1 MTNNPKDRR
10 TAVLAG
16 AFASAGV
23 VVLAVLFILQT
34 DPEPLWLW
42 AVFAASFLVLQFGA
56 VEVNDRLFVSSAM
69 MVAFT
74 AAVVFGRESAILAVA
89 LMAAVSAL
97 HPDDL
102 RERRWRQ
109 PAGNFGQ
116 LVISAAVGIAVFLP
130 FLPEGPVTTADLPVL
145 AAGAAI
151 AAVVYDWV
159 NFRLVAFFVRVAY
172 PERGLRP
179 WSKLLANHFALSVLG
194 AFGGILGAAY
204 VLVGPLILP
213 LMFLTFLVGHV
224 GFASYSR
231 LREAHEDTIRGFV
244 KAVEA
249 LDPYTRGH
257 TERVAHFAR
266 IAGEHLQLGA
276 ERLETLR
283 WAALIHDVGKVA
295 VPPELLHKPG
305 ILSDEEYRQTVGHM
319 QVVEEVLGRVDF
331 LRPMVAI
338 VAGQHTLLDRGV
350 ADGVPVESR
359 ILATADA
366 FDAMTSTRSYRAA
379 VTQGT
384 AFDQL
389 RRRDEVYG
397 PDVVGA
403 LIAAIEE
410 EGEVHGSPDDESA
423 AEVERLVRER
433 AIRA

>member
-1 MTNNPKDRR
+1 MTQTPHERR
-10 TAVLAG
+10 TAILAG
-16 AFASAGV
+16 GFALAGV
-23 VVLAVLFILQT
+23 LVLGLLFVTQDEP
-34 DPEPLWLW
+34 DPMWLW
-42 AVFAASFLVLQFGA
+42 VVFAASYVALQFA
-56 VEVNDRLFVSSAM
+56 SVEVNDRLFVSSSM

-74 AAVVFGRESAILAVA
+74 AAVIFGRDSAILAVA
-89 LMAAVSAL
+89 LMAAVAVL

-116 LVISAAVGIAVFLP
+116 LVISATVGIAVFLP
-130 FLPEGPVTTADLPVL
+130 FLPEGEVTIADLPL
-145 AAGAAI
+145 LTAGAAL

-159 NFRLVAFFVRVAY
+159 NFRMVAFFVRVAY
-172 PERGLRP
+172 PDRDLRP
-179 WSKLLANHFALSVLG
+179 WSKLLPNHIALSVLG

-204 VLVGPLILP
+204 VLVGPIILP

-244 KAVEA
+244 KALEA

-257 TERVAHFAR
+257 TERVAHFVR
-266 IAGEHLQLGA
+266 LTGEHLDLGP
-276 ERLETLR
+276 ERLERLR

-295 VPPELLHKPG
+295 VPPDLLHKPG
-305 ILSDEEYRQTVGHM
+305 LLSDEEYRLTVGHM
-319 QVVEEVLGRVDF
+319 EVVEELLARVDF

-338 VAGQHTLLDRGV
+338 VSGQHGLLDAAEA
-350 ADGVPVESR
+350 ADVPLESR
-359 ILATADA
+359 ILAVADA

-379 VTQGT
+379 VTQAT

-389 RRRDEVYG
+389 LLRADVYG
-397 PDVVGA
+397 GEVVSA
-403 LIAAIEE
+403 LIAAIEA
-410 EGEVHGSPDDESA
+410 EGEVYGSPDAESA
-423 AEVERLVRER
+423 AQVERLVRER

>member
-1 MTNNPKDRR
+1 MTSTPQERR

-16 AFASAGV
+16 AFAAAGV
-23 VVLAVLFILQT
+23 TVLVLLFLFQT
-34 DPEPLWLW
+34 DPRPLWLW
-42 AVFAASFLVLQFGA
+42 AVFAAAFVALELSS
-56 VEVNDRLFVSSAM
+56 VEVNDRLRVSSSI
-69 MVAFT
+69 MVVFT
-74 AAVVFGRESAILAVA
+74 AAVVFGGESAVLAVA
-89 LMAAVSAL
+89 LMASVAVL
-97 HPDDL
+97 HPYDL

-109 PAGNFGQ
+109 PAANFGQ
-116 LVISAAVGIAVFLP
+116 LVISAAVGITVFLP
-130 FLPEGPVTTADLPVL
+130 FLPEGPLTVDDLPLL
-145 AAGAAI
+145 AVGAAF
-151 AAVVYDWV
+151 AAIVTDWV

-172 PERGLRP
+172 PDRDLRP
-179 WSKLLANHFALSVLG
+179 WSKMLANHFAISVLG
-194 AFGGILGAAY
+194 VFGAILGAAY

-213 LMFLTFLVGHV
+213 LMFFTFLTGHV

-266 IAGEHLQLGA
+266 ITGEHLQLGP

-305 ILSDEEYRQTVGHM
+305 ILTDEEYRQTVGHM

-338 VAGQHTLLDRGV
+338 VAGQHTLFDRRST
-350 ADGVPVESR
+350 DGVPVESR
-359 ILATADA
+359 ILAVADA

-384 AFDQL
+384 AFEQL
-389 RRRDEVYG
+389 RRRADVYG
-397 PDVVGA
+397 ADVVGA
-403 LIAAIEE
+403 LIAAIKE
-410 EGEVHGSPDDESA
+410 EGEVYGSPDDESA

>member
-1 MTNNPKDRR
+1 MTSTSQERK
-10 TAVLAG
+10 TAILAG
-16 AFASAGV
+16 ALASVGA
-23 VVLAVLFILQT
+23 VVLGLLFFTQA
-34 DPEPLWLW
+34 DPYPLWLW
-42 AVFAASFLVLQFGA
+42 STLAAAYVVLQLAA
-56 VEVNDRLFVSSAM
+56 VEVNDRLFISSSM

-74 AAVVFGRESAILAVA
+74 AAVVFGGESAVLAVA

-109 PAGNFGQ
+109 PAYNFGQ
-116 LVISAAVGIAVFLP
+116 LVISSAIGITIFLP
-130 FLPEGPVTTADLPVL
+130 FLPEGPVTVGDLPVL
-145 AAGAAI
+145 TAGAAF

-159 NFRLVAFFVRVAY
+159 NFRMVAFFVRVAY
-172 PERGLRP
+172 PDRDLRP
-179 WSKLLANHFALSVLG
+179 WSKMLANHVALSILG
-194 AFGGILGAAY
+194 AFGGLLGAAY
-204 VLVGPLILP
+204 ILVGPIILP

-224 GFASYSR
+224 GFASYSK

-266 IAGEHLQLGA
+266 ITGERLDLGP

-295 VPPELLHKPG
+295 VPSDLLHKPG
-305 ILSDEEYRQTVGHM
+305 ILTDEEYQKTVRHM
-319 QVVEEVLGRVDF
+319 LVVEEVLGRVDF

-338 VAGQHTLLDRGV
+338 VSGQHALLDDEPAGE
-350 ADGVPVESR
+350 VPIESR
-359 ILATADA
+359 ILAAADA

-379 VTQGT
+379 VTQAT

-389 RRRDEVYG
+389 RRRADLYG
-397 PDVVGA
+397 TGVVEG
-403 LIAAIEE
+403 LIAAIET
-410 EGEVHGSPDDESA
+410 EGEVYGSPDEESA
-423 AEVERLVRER
+423 AQVERLVRER

>member
-1 MTNNPKDRR
+1 M
-10 TAVLAG
+10 G
-16 AFASAGV
+16 A
-23 VVLAVLFILQT
+23 VVLVILFITQA
-34 DPEPLWLW
+34 DPRPLWLW
-42 AVFAASFLVLQFGA
+42 SVLAASFFVLQFGA

-74 AAVVFGRESAILAVA
+74 AAVVFGRHSAVLAVA

-116 LVISAAVGIAVFLP
+116 LVVSATVGIAVFLP
-130 FLPEGPVTTADLPVL
+130 FLPDGPVTADDLPLL
-145 AAGAAI
+145 AAGAAL
-151 AAVVYDWV
+151 AAAIYDWV

-172 PERGLRP
+172 PDRTLRP
-179 WSKLLANHFALSVLG
+179 WSKMLPNHVALSVLG
-194 AFGGILGAAY
+194 AFGGIMGAAY
-204 VLVGPLILP
+204 VLVGPIILP
-213 LMFLTFLVGHV
+213 LMFLTFIVGHV

-266 IAGEHLQLGA
+266 ITGDHLGLGP

-295 VPPELLHKPG
+295 VPPDILHKPG
-305 ILSDEEYRQTVGHM
+305 ILTDEEYRTTVRHM
-319 QVVEEVLGRVDF
+319 QGVEEVLGRVDF

-338 VAGQHTLLDRGV
+338 VAGQHLLVDSGGAEV
-350 ADGVPVESR
+350 ALESR
-359 ILATADA
+359 ILAAADA
-366 FDAMTSTRSYRAA
+366 FDSMTSTRSYRAA
-379 VTQGT
+379 VTQAT

-389 RRRDEVYG
+389 RRRSDMYGAEVVSALITAIEAEGEVYG
-397 PDVVGA
+397 
-403 LIAAIEE
+403 
-410 EGEVHGSPDDESA
+410 SPDEESS

>member
-1 MTNNPKDRR
+1 MTQTQHERR
-10 TAVLAG
+10 TAILAG
-16 AFASAGV
+16 GFAAAGAI
-23 VVLAVLFILQT
+23 VLCALFATQA
-34 DPEPLWLW
+34 DPRPLWLW
-42 AVFAASFLVLQFGA
+42 SVLAASFFVLQFGA

-74 AAVVFGRESAILAVA
+74 AAVVFGRDSAVLAVA

-116 LVISAAVGIAVFLP
+116 LVVSATVGIAVFLP
-130 FLPEGPVTTADLPVL
+130 FLPDGPVTADDLPLL
-145 AAGAAI
+145 ATGAAL

-179 WSKLLANHFALSVLG
+179 WSKMLPNHVALSVLG
-194 AFGGILGAAY
+194 AFGGIMGAAY
-204 VLVGPLILP
+204 VLVGPIILP
-213 LMFLTFLVGHV
+213 LMFLTFAVGHV

-266 IAGEHLQLGA
+266 ITGELLGLGP

-295 VPPELLHKPG
+295 VPPDLLHKPG
-305 ILSDEEYRQTVGHM
+305 VLTDDEYRTTVRHM
-319 QVVEEVLGRVDF
+319 QIVEAVLGGVDF

-338 VAGQHTLLDRGV
+338 VTGQHRLLAAGGSGI
-350 ADGVPVESR
+350 ALESR
-359 ILATADA
+359 ILAAADA
-366 FDAMTSTRSYRAA
+366 FDSMTSTRSYRAA
-379 VTQGT
+379 VTQST
-384 AFDQL
+384 AFDELL
-389 RRRDEVYG
+389 RRSDVYGGEVVSALLSAIEAEGEVYG
-397 PDVVGA
+397 
-403 LIAAIEE
+403 
-410 EGEVHGSPDDESA
+410 SPDEESSA
-423 AEVERLVRER
+423 QVERLVRER